1 MVIQGKEKLDEILA
15 SGKAVLLRESLRQ
28 LGTGRAALALY
39 GYPILAVGMKQSNE
53 GFDKFIREYRSI
65 PGQTVEYKT
74 GVRDML
80 RRLKEGYFVGLL
92 CDQDPGIPDLFLP
105 FLDKRH

>member
-1 MVIQGKEKLDEILA
+1 
-15 SGKAVLLRESLRQ
+15 
-28 LGTGRAALALY
+28 
-39 GYPILAVGMKQSNE
+39 MKQSNE

-105 FLDKRH
+105 FWTKDIDAYRTCSFCTYDRPSCPYGIHAPTYGLYLRNYC